1 MNKLEQLPEANQAGY
16 CMASEF
22 SEVCGEEF
30 LNNGS
35 AGCLWSDDVRCLERM
50 CKSLGISHE
59 ELREH
64 VASQSQT

>member
-35 AGCLWSDDVRCLERM
+35 SGCLWSDDLRCLEKI
-50 CKSLGISHE
+50 CESLRISHE
-59 ELREH
+59 ELCKY
-64 VASQSQT
+64 VASQSQA